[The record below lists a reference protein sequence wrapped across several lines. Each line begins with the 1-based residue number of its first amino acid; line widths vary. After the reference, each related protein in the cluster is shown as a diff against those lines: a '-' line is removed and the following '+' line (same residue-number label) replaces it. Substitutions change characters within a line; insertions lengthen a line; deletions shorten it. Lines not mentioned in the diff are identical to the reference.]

1 MRSVELSAAMAS
13 WALAV
18 PAIPMN
24 PMHARFSLASALSV
38 ARLPWLWQTGEVED
52 IAKQVAEVLA
62 YASGNVH
69 ENLSHIEARW
79 LTIIRRGYALYKF
92 ESIVAK
98 MTVGELSALI
108 KRPKVYAGELLWQKP
123 VGFCVASVD
132 CGRTKDNKCNVLQ
145 LQRGDV
151 KVPFRGDFLIP
162 LAELAEDG
170 VIDDPRLSM
179 DVRME
184 IKDMARELRIG
195 LQNLPQ

>member
-1 MRSVELSAAMAS
+1 
-13 WALAV
+13 
-18 PAIPMN
+18 
-24 PMHARFSLASALSV
+24 
-38 ARLPWLWQTGEVED
+38 
-52 IAKQVAEVLA
+52 
-62 YASGNVH
+62 
-69 ENLSHIEARW
+69 
-79 LTIIRRGYALYKF
+79 LTIVKRGYALYKLQ
-92 ESIVAK
+92 SIVAG
-98 MTVGELSALI
+98 MSVAELSGLI

-151 KVPFRGDFLIP
+151 QVPFRGDFLIP

-170 VIDDPRLSM
+170 VIDDPRLSP

-184 IKDMARELRIG
+184 IKAMAKELHVG